1 MSIVVVATRLFH
13 FLFSAK
19 KWHQVSALDWL
30 KPFLEYSMQSC
41 FTTSKNLEKSWLF
54 SIDPFHHLQFT
65 WFWSINHPCCRTPRT
80 SNLGVSDP
88 HEILRL
94 KVPAVVAIPVLKN
107 SRQRVQ
113 YVEMRKPHF
122 HSTSFSTCQTW
133 LQRAGIN
140 NNPTK
145 KWPSG
150 RLVLNRSREFFQ
162 RHPWKLTCPLK
173 WDYFNRKYI
182 FQPLIFRGH
191 VSFPGS
197 RWLESQQPLIFKS
210 LSRKSLTPWPPSSLG
225 NS

>member
-1 MSIVVVATRLFH
+1 MLWDIPAFQQDFVNVDSCSSDSAFPLSLFC
-13 FLFSAK
+13 K

-122 HSTSFSTCQTW
+122 HSTSFSTCQHVPDMTS
-133 LQRAGIN
+133 
-140 NNPTK
+140 K
-145 KWPSG
+145 G
-150 RLVLNRSREFFQ
+150 RN
-162 RHPWKLTCPLK
+162 
-173 WDYFNRKYI
+173 
-182 FQPLIFRGH
+182 
-191 VSFPGS
+191 
-197 RWLESQQPLIFKS
+197 
-210 LSRKSLTPWPPSSLG
+210 
-225 NS
+225 